1 MLKKIGTIHIDTGT
15 ILIGDPCTIIDDE
28 RLHSPKGWSKFI
40 DEVLVPM
47 DKEMKSSG
55 NAKGKIISFTGGDK
69 SCNVYAVIKDK
80 ETKQIIINLQ
90 DDSDFPPPHFA
101 FFE

>member
-1 MLKKIGTIHIDTGT
+1 
-15 ILIGDPCTIIDDE
+15 
-28 RLHSPKGWSKFI
+28 
-40 DEVLVPM
+40 
-47 DKEMKSSG
+47 MKSSG

-80 ETKQIIINLQ
+80 ETKQIIINLE